1 MVFMLITTIAAMAAN
16 IRTFYLK
23 DQLLL
28 FVIGVGLLVLAAWLV
43 IEGTLRFLQIRRD
56 LQQSEAAA

>member
-1 MVFMLITTIAAMAAN
+1 MSGTT
-16 IRTFYLK
+16 F